1 MIDLHTHTFLSDG
14 VLIPSE
20 LVRRAIQKGY
30 KAIAITDHADL
41 SNIDFIIPRIVKV
54 CQNLSLSWNMNVIPG
69 IELTH
74 VPPDTIKCLAQQAR
88 ELGAKLVVVHGE
100 TIVEPVAEG
109 TNMAAIEAMVDILA
123 HPGLISIEEARLAK
137 ENSVYLEITSRK
149 GHCLT
154 NGHVARMGLNSG
166 ARLVINTD
174 SHEPSDLITG
184 EEALKVLIGSG
195 LDSEA
200 SQDIFRNSLDL
211 VTRAS

>member
-74 VPPDTIKCLAQQAR
+74 VPPDTIKYLAQQAR

-211 VTRAS
+211 VTRAL